1 MDYMP
6 FLILAGAVALLMY
19 GMKVMS
25 EGLQKLAGGKLRKV
39 LGTMTTN
46 RFTGILTGAFVTASI
61 QSSTGTTVMTVS
73 FVSAGL
79 LTLTQAIGVI
89 MGANIGTT
97 ATAWIMVLGGSSSY
111 MTYVIYGMIVL
122 AMAFIYNAKNRNL
135 GEFLMG
141 LSLML
146 LGLTTLSAN
155 AKSMNLEQ
163 NLAIQQF
170 FASLSSYGYASYFL
184 FLFVGGALT
193 CAVQSSAAIMAIT
206 MTLCSSGV
214 LDIYMGIAL
223 VMGENIGTTITS
235 NIVALSA
242 STQARRAAMA
252 HLIFNLFGVC
262 WVLGIFPHF
271 VEMVCGFVGYD
282 PQAPMTDR
290 NILNAVLAAFHTT
303 FNVCNVLIL
312 VWFVKLLEKTVTFI
326 IPAKKDGEQDDFRLR
341 FISNSVISTAELSIL
356 EARKEITLFAERIQR
371 MFSMVMDLL
380 HTGGMNDFNKL
391 FTRIEK
397 YENISD
403 NMELEIA
410 NYLNQVSEG
419 RLSSES
425 KLAIRSMLREISEIE
440 SIGDSCYNLARTIS
454 RKHKGT
460 QDFTE
465 DQYRHIHQ
473 MFQLTD
479 RALVQMI
486 KLVSDENGMED
497 VNKSFNIEMEI
508 NNFRSE
514 LKEQNY
520 VDINNKAYD
529 YTIGAN
535 YMDIVCECERLGD
548 YVVNVCEAHSNV
560 KEKKEP

>member
-79 LTLTQAIGVI
+79 LTLAQAISVI

-111 MTYVIYGMIVL
+111 MTYVIYGMIVM

-163 NLAIQQF
+163 NMAIQQF
-170 FASLSSYGYASYFL
+170 FASLSSHGYASYFL

-193 CAVQSSAAIMAIT
+193 FAVQSSAAIMAIT

-262 WVLGIFPHF
+262 WVLLVFPHF

-282 PQAPMTDR
+282 PQEPITDR

-303 FNVCNVLIL
+303 FNVCNMLIL
-312 VWFVKLLEKTVTFI
+312 VWFVRLLEKTVTLI

-356 EARKEITLFAERIQR
+356 EARKEINLFAERIQR
-371 MFSMVMDLL
+371 MFAMVEELL
-380 HTGGMNDFNKL
+380 HTGGMSEFNKL

-425 KLAIRSMLREISEIE
+425 KLAIRGMLREISEIE

-460 QDFTE
+460 QDFT
-465 DQYRHIHQ
+465 DNQYRHIHQ

-479 RALVQMI
+479 RALTQMV
-486 KLVSDENGMED
+486 KLVSDENSVED

-529 YTIGAN
+529 YTMGAN
-535 YMDIVCECERLGD
+535 YMDIICECERLGD

-560 KEKKEP
+560 KERKDS

>member
-6 FLILAGAVALLMY
+6 FLILAGSVALLMY

-25 EGLQKLAGGKLRKV
+25 EGLQKLAGSKLRKI

-46 RFTGILTGAFVTASI
+46 RVTGILTGAFITASI

-79 LTLTQAIGVI
+79 LTLAQAISVI

-111 MTYVIYGMIVL
+111 MTYVIYGMIVM
-122 AMAFIYNAKNRNL
+122 AMVLIYNAKNRNL
-135 GEFLMG
+135 GEFFMG

-184 FLFVGGALT
+184 FLFVGGLLT

-262 WVLGIFPHF
+262 WVLSIFPHF
-271 VEMVCGFVGYD
+271 VEMVCGFAGYD
-282 PQAPMTDR
+282 PHAPIADK
-290 NILNAVLAAFHTT
+290 NILNAVLAAFHTS

-312 VWFVKLLEKTVTFI
+312 VWFVKLLEKTVTLI
-326 IPAKKDGEQDDFRLR
+326 IPAKKEGEQDDFRLR

-356 EARKEITLFAERIQR
+356 EARKEINLFAARIHR
-371 MFSMVMDLL
+371 MFLMVEDLL
-380 HTGGMNDFNKL
+380 HMGGMSEFNKL

-425 KLAIRSMLREISEIE
+425 KLTIRGMLREISELE

-460 QDFTE
+460 KDFTE

-479 RALVQMI
+479 KALTQMV
-486 KLVSDENGMED
+486 KLISDEDHVED

-520 VDINNKAYD
+520 VDVNNKAYD
-529 YTIGAN
+529 YTMGAN

-560 KEKKEP
+560 REKKGV